1 MDISLII
8 RTHPEDGERLSL
20 ALRFIT
26 QRLQKGHTVRQ
37 CFFQGEGVRSALESH
52 LQDTWQQIADST
64 GAELLLCSQAVEVH
78 AADAHAPF
86 QIGGLGALVEAAV
99 RSDRVV
105 SFV

>member
-8 RTHPEDGERLSL
+8 RTHPEDDEHLSL
-20 ALRFIT
+20 AVRFIIAAIAE
-26 QRLQKGHTVRQ
+26 GHTVRQ
-37 CFFQGEGVRSALESH
+37 CFFQGEGVRSALEPRW
-52 LQDTWQQIADST
+52 QDTWQQIADSA

-78 AADAHAPF
+78 AVDAHAPF

>member
-8 RTHPEDGERLSL
+8 RTHPGHEERISL
-20 ALRFIT
+20 AMRFVNAAIA
-26 QRLQKGHTVRQ
+26 QGHTLRQ
-37 CFFQGEGVRSALESH
+37 CFFQGEGVRSALEPH
-52 LQDTWQQIADST
+52 WQDTWQQIADST

-78 AADAHAPF
+78 AVDAHAPF

>member
-8 RTHPEDGERLSL
+8 RTHPEHGERLSL
-20 ALRFIT
+20 ALRFINAAIAE
-26 QRLQKGHTVRQ
+26 GHSVRQ
-37 CFFQGEGVRSALESH
+37 CFFQGEGVRSALEPH
-52 LQDTWQQIADST
+52 CQDTWQQIADST

-78 AADAHAPF
+78 AVDAHAPF

>member
-8 RTHPEDGERLSL
+8 RTHPEDCERLSL
-20 ALRFIT
+20 SLRFINAAIVE
-26 QRLQKGHTVRQ
+26 GHTVRQ
-37 CFFQGEGVRSALESH
+37 CFFQGEGVRSAVEPH
-52 LQDTWQQIADST
+52 YQDKWQQIADST
-64 GAELLLCSQAVEVH
+64 SAELLLCSQAVEVY
-78 AADAHAPF
+78 AVDAHAPF

>member
-8 RTHPEDGERLSL
+8 RTHPKDEERLSL
-20 ALRFIT
+20 ALRFINAAIAE
-26 QRLQKGHTVRQ
+26 GHSVRQ
-37 CFFQGEGVRSALESH
+37 CFFQDKGVRCALETH
-52 LQDTWQQIADST
+52 RQDTWQQIADRT

-78 AADAHAPF
+78 GGDARAPF
-86 QIGGLGALVEAAV
+86 QIGGLGAFVEAAV

>member
-1 MDISLII
+1 MNISLII
-8 RTHPEDGERLSL
+8 RTHPENVERLSL
-20 ALRFIT
+20 ALRFISAAIE
-26 QRLQKGHTVRQ
+26 QGHTVRQ
-37 CFFQGEGVRSALESH
+37 CFFQGEGVRSALEPH
-52 LQDTWQQIADST
+52 CQDTWQQIADST

-78 AADAHAPF
+78 GGDARAPF